1 MSEPKALDGRKGPD
15 EAKGKQ
21 YTAGAAFSNIADDG
35 LLTGPAVKTATQTDD
50 AVLLSDEENKT
61 LITLEPPKKTR
72 DEKIAGLPAG
82 KPAARDDARNLVPGA
97 VGKTSTNLIQP
108 KKVPGKP
115 IVTTRDLLKTLKE
128 QTISSKPPPAEL
140 PSKESLLQKMRNRLS
155 KQIEIKSTSTATP
168 VTPRKPLDTSGAIE
182 IPQDLILSSEIP
194 PTPIPSIET
203 KETKLEEHDLIA
215 ILEGNDV
222 EIRENA
228 TEIEVCVGTNSSGE
242 GVEEMEIFILDQDDM
257 EKAKKEREKEIARRQ
272 MESLPTF
279 PKNKRR
285 TKASNVK
292 TTTKTPTD
300 DELPASDPLEVTK
313 LPVQSVPAI
322 PKVPTAVTIKGQ
334 TTIRPIGGKSLT
346 NAMLVKEEPRE
357 NSPTAKGAIKIAKD
371 STRPTTIAEPKEK
384 TSPAPKL
391 KSPPTTSSPQTPNKS
406 SELVDA
412 LVSDWDDE
420 PQADA
425 GATEKRN
432 IGEIS
437 KPSTGSIA
445 KADGGVLE
453 EGNFATPSLPHV
465 TEQRR
470 VIKKKIIWD
479 PSDATIPFAA
489 LVKSNRGNV
498 PVPVSAQGNPPLA
511 TMRRKR
517 ADSVAVRMFND
528 GPPKSVQK
536 RALTPEPVRPS
547 PARENNNTTTAPNT
561 TTMLD
566 AKAKKR
572 KKNEIERLLAD
583 EGAINMLYDVECE
596 ANQKDLLKTTAVD
609 TSDEDE
615 KLLAKTKIIT
625 DAVINQGKSPTD
637 GTNQQGLRVRPKRA
651 PTPSNQ
657 QTPITSVSGGASDT
671 GLPQKPDASAVGSQV
686 STKKINQSPVG
697 AAAHPAT
704 GGRKRKNAS
713 TLKDWDY
720 VYNAQGGDDAMIIRR
735 RSNSSYSSSCASPRR
750 LSIDQSAYESPNA
763 MVASGTTKP
772 SDDDDHQAKE
782 DDSFLFAKPTPKPVT
797 NPGTGNEMK
806 VDPSLL
812 ANMRGK
818 LSKALKNIRDPL
830 EMSDKKHSS
839 PPNNTTGGNNAAKQT
854 QAKRRAGAKGTPAMS
869 LDEVDFGGEYVVS
882 ATGELIKQENDDLH
896 EATKRRLNDMKQVSW
911 QRYGAYVEIL
921 LKTKGIVTSGGGD
934 NMTALKDVFSMQ
946 AMNELSEVFT
956 LLEKESRVAAVL
968 LMSSGEH
975 FSRGLDVG
983 HLLQPVHKRKVNA
996 EEMGECLKSFLKS
1009 LISFSKPIVA
1019 AVHGDVLGMGVTIL
1033 PIFDIVLAQTGSTFM
1048 TPYGHFGYLPEA
1060 LKAFTSCRTLKP
1072 KALTDLILQ
1081 GKRISSV
1088 VALDYGLV
1096 TDVAPS
1102 DRFHER
1108 ARALTVKMSSQSTQA
1123 IQSIKQH
1130 LRREFLAKLDF
1141 VLTLEQKKQT
1151 QQWTTPECQQKFK
1164 LFINKGGELGRI
1176 A

>member
-1 MSEPKALDGRKGPD
+1 MSEPKVVDGRKGPD

-21 YTAGAAFSNIADDG
+21 YNAGAAFSNIVDDG

-50 AVLLSDEENKT
+50 GVLLSDEENKT
-61 LITLEPPKKTR
+61 LITLEPAKKAR
-72 DEKIAGLPAG
+72 DDKNTSLSAG
-82 KPAARDDARNLVPGA
+82 KPAARDEARNVTPGA
-97 VGKTSTNLIQP
+97 VGKASTNPIQQ
-108 KKVPGKP
+108 KKASCKP
-115 IVTTRDLLKTLKE
+115 TVTTDDLLKTLKE

-155 KQIEIKSTSTATP
+155 KQIEIKSTSSATP
-168 VTPRKPLDTSGAIE
+168 VTPPKPLDTSGAIE

-203 KETKLEEHDLIA
+203 KDTKLEEHDLIA

-285 TKASNVK
+285 TKASSARATN
-292 TTTKTPTD
+292 KTPTD
-300 DELPASDPLEVTK
+300 DGLPATGAVAEAGNPLEVAK
-313 LPVQSVPAI
+313 LPVQSVPPV
-322 PKVPTAVTIKGQ
+322 PKLPAAVTIKGQ
-334 TTIRPIGGKSLT
+334 TTIRPIGGKSLA
-346 NAMLVKEEPRE
+346 NVAQVFKDPLES
-357 NSPTAKGAIKIAKD
+357 SPTGIGAIKIAKEGA
-371 STRPTTIAEPKEK
+371 RPATIAEPKTK
-384 TSPAPKL
+384 TSSKI
-391 KSPPTTSSPQTPNKS
+391 KSPPTLSSPQTPNKS

-425 GATEKRN
+425 GASEKHN
-432 IGEIS
+432 AGEIS

-445 KADGGVLE
+445 TAADGFLE
-453 EGNFATPSLPHV
+453 EGNFATPSLPLA
-465 TEQRR
+465 TEPRR

-498 PVPVSAQGNPPLA
+498 PVPVPVSVSAQGNPPLA

-547 PARENNNTTTAPNT
+547 PARENNNTTTTTTTTT

-651 PTPSNQ
+651 PTPLNQ
-657 QTPITSVSGGASDT
+657 QAPTANVSGVASDA
-671 GLPQKPDASAVGSQV
+671 GLPPKSEPTAAGAQV
-686 STKKINQSPVG
+686 TTKKNNQSPAGTVATPAPG
-697 AAAHPAT
+697 A
-704 GGRKRKNAS
+704 RKRKNAS

-763 MVASGTTKP
+763 AVASGTTKP
-772 SDDDDHQAKE
+772 SDDNDHQPKDE
-782 DDSFLFAKPTPKPVT
+782 DDGFLFAKPTPKAT
-797 NPGTGNEMK
+797 NSGTGKEMK

-830 EMSDKKHSS
+830 ELSDKKHTS
-839 PPNNTTGGNNAAKQT
+839 PPNNNAAKQT
-854 QAKRRAGAKGTPAMS
+854 QAKRRAGGNKGTAAMS
-869 LDEVDFGGEYVVS
+869 LDEVDLGGEYVVS

-896 EATKRRLNDMKQVSW
+896 EATERRLNDMKQVSW
-911 QRYGAYVEIL
+911 QRYGAYVEIV

-934 NMTALKDVFSMQ
+934 NMSALKDVFSMQ
-946 AMNELSEVFT
+946 AMNELTEVFT

-968 LMSSGEH
+968 LMSSGDH

-1019 AVHGDVLGMGVTIL
+1019 AVHGDMLGMGVTIL
-1033 PIFDIVLAQTGSTFM
+1033 PVFDIVLAQTGSTFM

-1072 KALTDLILQ
+1072 KA
-1081 GKRISSV
+1081 
-1088 VALDYGLV
+1088 
-1096 TDVAPS
+1096 
-1102 DRFHER
+1102 E
-1108 ARALTVKMSSQSTQA
+1108 
-1123 IQSIKQH
+1123 
-1130 LRREFLAKLDF
+1130 
-1141 VLTLEQKKQT
+1141 TLK
-1151 QQWTTPECQQKFK
+1151 C
-1164 LFINKGGELGRI
+1164 FIYF
-1176 A
+1176 